1 MKTVTICGSMRFERE
16 MQSIAFKL
24 EAYDNYNVLQCV
36 YNVDKLDISQE
47 EAASLAKG
55 HFKKIEMSDAIYV
68 VDIDGYIGNQV
79 TKEIEYAKSLG
90 KEVIYH
96 SEYASTEA

>member
-16 MQSIAFKL
+16 MQSIAFRL
-24 EAYDNYNVLQCV
+24 EAMDNYNVLQCV
-36 YNVDKLDISQE
+36 YNIDKLDISQE

-55 HFKKIEMSDAIYV
+55 HLGKIEMSDAIYV

-96 SEYASTEA
+96 SKYASTEA

>member
-1 MKTVTICGSMRFERE
+1 
-16 MQSIAFKL
+16 
-24 EAYDNYNVLQCV
+24 
-36 YNVDKLDISQE
+36 
-47 EAASLAKG
+47 
-55 HFKKIEMSDAIYV
+55 MSDAIYV

-96 SEYASTEA
+96 SKYASTEA